1 MSFGSPAGTLSRK
14 QSAKVDVAK
23 KYDNMGTPIE
33 ATSHGA
39 ELEQTDEMYSDS
51 FTNLAVNLQSGTS
64 IVTGHTYDEVNTDYA
79 KETKTT
85 LTLVTTVAVTT
96 TA

>member
-1 MSFGSPAGTLSRK
+1 MSFGSPVGTLSRK

-23 KYDNMGTPIE
+23 KYDNRGVPVE

-39 ELEQTDEMYSDS
+39 EIEQTDEMYSDS
-51 FTNLAVNLQSGTS
+51 FVNETVNLQSGTS
-64 IVTGHTYDEVNTDYA
+64 IITAQTFDEVNTDYA
-79 KETKTT
+79 KGTKTT
-85 LTLVTTVAVTT
+85 LTLVTA